1 MTLCPCPD
9 VPGPHD
15 PTSWGG
21 GGSREGTGAYRSDG
35 QPHLQVAEHNDTE
48 WDDAARDHEDD
59 HV

>member
-1 MTLCPCPD
+1 MILPA
-9 VPGPHD
+9 G
-15 PTSWGG
+15 GG